1 MKIKVCEMFKTIQG
15 EGKLQGVPSVMLR
28 LIGCNLNCEWC
39 DTEEVLKKNETVVYN
54 EITLLSKLKSY
65 HCSHIIITGGEPFIC
80 PELVKFTELLKSN
93 GYHITVETN
102 GTKYSDI
109 KCDLVSMS
117 PKLSNSIPFK
127 SGNYHIIEQHNK
139 KRINIQVIKKFIKNY
154 DYQLK
159 FVCRDLDSDFE
170 EVKDILEK
178 IGTYQL
184 ENVMIM
190 PLADCKEEFERI
202 QRNMVRKCVKYGF
215 RYANRL
221 QLQIWDNS
229 EEA

>member
-1 MKIKVCEMFKTIQG
+1 M
-15 EGKLQGVPSVMLR
+15 
-28 LIGCNLNCEWC
+28 
-39 DTEEVLKKNETVVYN
+39 
-54 EITLLSKLKSY
+54 
-65 HCSHIIITGGEPFIC
+65 IIS
-80 PELVKFTELLKSN
+80 SN
-93 GYHITVETN
+93 
-102 GTKYSDI
+102 
-109 KCDLVSMS
+109 
-117 PKLSNSIPFK
+117 
-127 SGNYHIIEQHNK
+127 
-139 KRINIQVIKKFIKNY
+139 
-154 DYQLK
+154 
-159 FVCRDLDSDFE
+159 LDSDFE

-190 PLADCKEEFERI
+190 PLADCKEELERI

>member
-1 MKIKVCEMFKTIQG
+1 MPASINFLRKNT
-15 EGKLQGVPSVMLR
+15 GKY
-28 LIGCNLNCEWC
+28 
-39 DTEEVLKKNETVVYN
+39 KK
-54 EITLLSKLKSY
+54 
-65 HCSHIIITGGEPFIC
+65 
-80 PELVKFTELLKSN
+80 
-93 GYHITVETN
+93 
-102 GTKYSDI
+102 
-109 KCDLVSMS
+109 
-117 PKLSNSIPFK
+117 
-127 SGNYHIIEQHNK
+127 
-139 KRINIQVIKKFIKNY
+139 IKKFIKNY

-190 PLADCKEEFERI
+190 PLADCKEELERI

-229 EEA
+229 KEA